1 MKLNRRKIDSLTS
14 FAFVLPLLL
23 LFLVFFAYPII
34 YNIIISFYDWN
45 GISLTKP
52 LADLQ
57 IIKTAGGSC
66 YVEMF
71 PQLPLDCSFNH
82 HYSVGNRYYPG
93 FFFIRKIKLSGFYRI
108 LFYLPAICTPTIIG
122 TVFSKIF
129 ETNRGYLNVI
139 LKAVHLDALC
149 QPWLATPKT
158 ALICLIFVNI
168 WQWTGY
174 SMLMYYTN
182 MLNISQD
189 LYESATIDG
198 AGSFKQFI
206 YITFPLLKGTHIT
219 LILLDI
225 LGALKFFDLSYV
237 LTKGGPAHATETFST
252 YIYTKS
258 YNTFKQGEA
267 STIVVFMFIIAMVLT
282 VIQLKYYYKNEKRG
296 DERPMKNSLFYK
308 IVTQIVCLIV
318 LAIVSFPLC
327 LMVGKSLEIDG
338 FGNYTKV
345 FEYFDLCSNIITSI
359 IVAGGTLLVVAIV
372 VSMAAYAFSKLQ
384 FPHKRVVY
392 YLLLTGMMIP
402 TSALIFPLYQIVK
415 GLQLNN
421 TGWSLVFPYA
431 TSSACFNLMVLTNYY
446 NALPDEMID
455 AARIDGANKC
465 KTFRLIMLPVAKP
478 GLVFVLIQTFLTS
491 WNELQMALIFINDP
505 DKQPLSVVPL
515 RFAQTTTGSGFTI
528 NNLFAACLICLLPIA
543 IFYILASRQLM
554 EGLTAGAVKG

>member
-1 MKLNRRKIDSLTS
+1 
-14 FAFVLPLLL
+14 
-23 LFLVFFAYPII
+23 
-34 YNIIISFYDWN
+34 
-45 GISLTKP
+45 
-52 LADLQ
+52 
-57 IIKTAGGSC
+57 
-66 YVEMF
+66 
-71 PQLPLDCSFNH
+71 
-82 HYSVGNRYYPG
+82 
-93 FFFIRKIKLSGFYRI
+93 
-108 LFYLPAICTPTIIG
+108 
-122 TVFSKIF
+122 
-129 ETNRGYLNVI
+129 
-139 LKAVHLDALC
+139 
-149 QPWLATPKT
+149 
-158 ALICLIFVNI
+158 
-168 WQWTGY
+168 
-174 SMLMYYTN
+174 
-182 MLNISQD
+182 
-189 LYESATIDG
+189 
-198 AGSFKQFI
+198 
-206 YITFPLLKGTHIT
+206 
-219 LILLDI
+219 
-225 LGALKFFDLSYV
+225 
-237 LTKGGPAHATETFST
+237 
-252 YIYTKS
+252 
-258 YNTFKQGEA
+258 
-267 STIVVFMFIIAMVLT
+267 
-282 VIQLKYYYKNEKRG
+282 
-296 DERPMKNSLFYK
+296 MKNSLFYK

-345 FEYFDLCSNIITSI
+345 FEYFDLCFNIITSI